1 MPENNKLLIS
11 QSFNSFEELA
21 VIAHSWNADFRQFS
35 PSETDHQ
42 ILQVMMDGIL
52 MSRGRFG
59 CHLDQHGS
67 TPADL
72 RTFALLEEN
81 CTPVY
86 WFGRKAG
93 PDTLLVF
100 PTHGEIEAVSR
111 PGFCNHT
118 FSVSMDDLGNFFERS
133 GGPDISRVL
142 GPGAASVPIPHVHLQ
157 RLRAHLREISFD
169 QVTLHQSLALYDA
182 YRDKLFGILQD
193 IFNGEDTYDHLP
205 RHLARRKSV
214 GDILAV
220 IRQNKYEPLSIED
233 LSVVGK
239 VPERTL
245 NEICRREFGIS
256 PGAFIKGYRLFG
268 VHRELW
274 RSGPSSVHV
283 TDVANAWGFWHM
295 GQFAADYRK
304 MFAELPSM
312 TLKRSI

>member
-1 MPENNKLLIS
+1 LFPPTLLDSVWIYWLSSSTDLCISVLAVDGIVLEDSQKKHQKTADLKPDLVEIIMPENNKLLIS

-142 GPGAASVPIPHVHLQ
+142 GPGAAGVPIPYVHLQ
-157 RLRAHLREISFD
+157 RLRAHLRKISFD

-193 IFNGEDTYDHLP
+193 ILNG
-205 RHLARRKSV
+205 
-214 GDILAV
+214 
-220 IRQNKYEPLSIED
+220 
-233 LSVVGK
+233 
-239 VPERTL
+239 
-245 NEICRREFGIS
+245 
-256 PGAFIKGYRLFG
+256 
-268 VHRELW
+268 
-274 RSGPSSVHV
+274 
-283 TDVANAWGFWHM
+283 
-295 GQFAADYRK
+295 
-304 MFAELPSM
+304 
-312 TLKRSI
+312 